1 VVKKITLDIDY
12 NDAFLLL
19 GIVST
24 YPDYQLV
31 HHINKTMGFNFVR
44 YEDFVLND
52 NTKKPVSYSWFYYKS
67 DEIKVKSFLIAN
79 HHPKQKLLPD
89 YRHIDYLL
97 ILEKSGSMEEL
108 SAMISLLRKVKSVTG
123 VFKMNPSKIKGVELL
138 LEKNEMHELSQ
149 IN

>member
-1 VVKKITLDIDY
+1 MVKKIILDIDY
-12 NDAFLLL
+12 NEAFLLL

-44 YEDFVLND
+44 YDDFVLDN
-52 NTKKPVSYSWFYYKS
+52 NTKKSVSYSWFYCQS

-97 ILEKSGSMEEL
+97 ILEKSGNMDEL
-108 SAMISLLRKVKSVTG
+108 SAMVSLLRKVKSITG
-123 VFKMNPSKIKGVELL
+123 VFKMDPSKIKGIGLL